1 MVDLE
6 DVISKSKNLI
16 GLNQNEEVGFVN
28 MLSLLAL
35 PTKKKQ
41 SDESLVDYSNSHV
54 VTLDQYLAI
63 LKQKVVDR
71 KNYK

>member
-1 MVDLE
+1 MDLE
-6 DVISKSKNLI
+6 DVILKSKNLI
-16 GLNQNEEVGFVN
+16 NLNQNEKVGFVH
-28 MLSLLAL
+28 MLLLLAL

-63 LKQKVVDR
+63 LKQKVVDK
-71 KNYK
+71 KNCK

>member
-1 MVDLE
+1 VDLE

-16 GLNQNEEVGFVN
+16 GLNHNEKVGFAH

-63 LKQKVVDR
+63 LK
-71 KNYK
+71 

>member
-1 MVDLE
+1 VDLE